1 MKSNFMKVAFAIAI
15 VMLGG
20 TNVYNAHKCET
31 LSDVALAN
39 VEALANDENT
49 DCSGGSGYRK
59 WKTESWFGSEEE
71 FYDCC
76 NILRHGY
83 SPSGNC

>member
-1 MKSNFMKVAFAIAI
+1 MKSNFMKVAFALAV

-39 VEALANDENT
+39 VEALADDEDT
-49 DCSGGSGYRK
+49 APGSPCYA
-59 WKTESWFGSEEE
+59 GSYNSNFPEATKCAHPCIKERCTGVIDQC
-71 FYDCC
+71 Y
-76 NILRHGY
+76 
-83 SPSGNC
+83 

>member
-1 MKSNFMKVAFAIAI
+1 MKSNFMKVAFAIAV

-39 VEALANDENT
+39 VEALAEEEKHDV
-49 DCSGGSGYRK
+49 DCSKEGGECVVKLPKNSQLIITGIQK
-59 WKTESWFGSEEE
+59 
-71 FYDCC
+71 
-76 NILRHGY
+76 
-83 SPSGNC
+83 P

>member
-39 VEALANDENT
+39 VEALADDEVIVDFPCT
-49 DCSGGSGYRK
+49 IQKDETCSFIGRLADGSKG
-59 WKTESWFGSEEE
+59 
-71 FYDCC
+71 
-76 NILRHGY
+76 NIDIEGAK
-83 SPSGNC
+83 NI

>member
-1 MKSNFMKVAFAIAI
+1 MKSNFMKVAFAIAV

-39 VEALANDENT
+39 VEALADDEVIVDFPCT
-49 DCSGGSGYRK
+49 IQKDETCSFIGRLADGSKG
-59 WKTESWFGSEEE
+59 
-71 FYDCC
+71 
-76 NILRHGY
+76 NIDIEGAK
-83 SPSGNC
+83 NI

>member
-31 LSDVALAN
+31 LSDVALVN
-39 VEALANDENT
+39 VEALADDEVIVDFPCT
-49 DCSGGSGYRK
+49 IQKDETCSFIGRLADGSKG
-59 WKTESWFGSEEE
+59 
-71 FYDCC
+71 
-76 NILRHGY
+76 NIDIEGAK
-83 SPSGNC
+83 NI

>member
-20 TNVYNAHKCET
+20 TNVYNAHTCET

-39 VEALANDENT
+39 VEALAEEEKHDV
-49 DCSGGSGYRK
+49 DCSKEGGECTITAPNGY
-59 WKTESWFGSEEE
+59 EVIIV
-71 FYDCC
+71 
-76 NILRHGY
+76 NIQK
-83 SPSGNC
+83 P

>member
-39 VEALANDENT
+39 VEALADDESNKMDFWCCGNT
-49 DCSGGSGYRK
+49 GECAVGD
-59 WKTESWFGSEEE
+59 
-71 FYDCC
+71 
-76 NILRHGY
+76 NIVIHCKL
-83 SPSGNC
+83 SLKPCE